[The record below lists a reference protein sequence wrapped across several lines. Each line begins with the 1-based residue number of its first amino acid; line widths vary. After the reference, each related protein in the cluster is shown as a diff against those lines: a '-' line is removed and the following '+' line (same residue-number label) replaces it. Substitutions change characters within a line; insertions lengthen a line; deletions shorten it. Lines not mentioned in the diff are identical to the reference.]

1 MSNDLA
7 QELKRLHT
15 PASPI
20 VFANVWDLASL
31 NAVRS
36 LNTPESTPVRA
47 IATAS
52 WAIAAALGV
61 KDEDLTLEQNMAAIA
76 QIAPAATAAGL
87 PLSVDLQDG
96 YGEQIEDV
104 VASAVGLGAVGAN
117 IEDSI
122 PSAGFGRGIDG
133 SLYGLEAQVVRLRRA
148 LAAARAAGCADFVLN
163 ARCDVFRLEPYCA
176 DDDETALREAARRGR
191 AYLEA
196 GATTVF
202 FWGGSGRGLRTSEVQ
217 VLVRE
222 LGGRARRAFD
232 GAAGRDRSGEDQ
244 RRAEPVS
251 RGDGGRQG
259 CGEEDSLGGDV
270 GSVSHVQF
278 VCSVRMSRIGYR
290 DCDEALEV
298 FCCS

>member
-36 LNTPESTPVRA
+36 LNTPESAPVKA

-61 KDEDLTLEQNMAAIA
+61 RDEDLTLEQNMTAIA

-96 YGEQIEDV
+96 YGELIEDV

-176 DDDETALREAARRGR
+176 GDDETALREAARRGR

-222 LGGRARRAFD
+222 LGGRVAVKLGDGPGALSTAQLAEMGVARISVGPSLYLVAMEAVRDAARRILS
-232 GAAGRDRSGEDQ
+232 GGTLAA
-244 RRAEPVS
+244 
-251 RGDGGRQG
+251 
-259 CGEEDSLGGDV
+259 
-270 GSVSHVQF
+270 
-278 VCSVRMSRIGYR
+278 
-290 DCDEALEV
+290 
-298 FCCS
+298 